1 MVMIINF
8 HCELSELKCMF
19 SVHDEIC
26 IVRYV
31 MIKTLRFHIALFT
44 NQTAVSTDFI
54 DFGALL

>member
-1 MVMIINF
+1 
-8 HCELSELKCMF
+8 MF